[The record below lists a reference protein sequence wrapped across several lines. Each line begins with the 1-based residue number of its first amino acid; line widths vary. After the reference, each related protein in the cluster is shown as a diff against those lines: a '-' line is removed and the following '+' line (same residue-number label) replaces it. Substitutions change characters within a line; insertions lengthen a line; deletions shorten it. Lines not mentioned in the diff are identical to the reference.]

1 MKKGKKSLNP
11 AGQEMSRKEN
21 MITVYYDGACP
32 KCIKDRHRYERLSGR
47 AATNVS
53 WFDITGQDARL
64 REIGIDPQKALME
77 LHVKNEN
84 QQILS
89 EIDAYILLM
98 KKVPLLRPLGWLIGL
113 PLIRPILSKV
123 YHWQVNRRLQRS
135 GRIGFSGYPESSS
148 RTLITTKNTKGTKR
162 A

>member
-1 MKKGKKSLNP
+1 MNENKG
-11 AGQEMSRKEN
+11 

-32 KCIKDRHRYERLSGR
+32 KCVKDRYHYEKLSGSAGR
-47 AATNVS
+47 KVC
-53 WFDITGQDARL
+53 WFDITGQDERL

-98 KKVPLLRPLGWLIGL
+98 SKMPLLRPLAWLIGL

-123 YHWQVNRRLQRS
+123 YHRQVNRRLWRS
-135 GRIGFSGYPESSS
+135 AR
-148 RTLITTKNTKGTKR
+148 L
-162 A
+162 